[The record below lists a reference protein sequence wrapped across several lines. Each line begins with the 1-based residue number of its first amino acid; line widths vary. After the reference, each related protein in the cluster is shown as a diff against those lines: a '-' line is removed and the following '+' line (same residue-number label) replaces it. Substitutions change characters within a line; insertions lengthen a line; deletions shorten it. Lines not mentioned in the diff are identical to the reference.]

1 MEDVRRR
8 KDIAGRT
15 HLYVGELRITQDYC
29 VIFREP
35 TGNCLNT
42 SDTPTFKIVNNLLAG
57 LLYNE
62 QKVNF

>member
-1 MEDVRRR
+1 
-8 KDIAGRT
+8 
-15 HLYVGELRITQDYC
+15 

-42 SDTPTFKIVNNLLAG
+42 SDTTTFKIVNNLLAG